1 MTPELTACCVFKQLW
16 LLAIHNT
23 CKKYSCIMSTKDGR
37 IARKSG
43 VHKRSRKTVG
53 DMISE
58 KSLPRSSSE
67 LDNGI
72 ITPPISARLRSANTQ
87 HKFVGS
93 NMELTTD
100 PLKQK
105 ARKSFARENKT
116 EKCATYLDVIAES
129 NGIPDVLSNHNSSNG
144 FSSNGPE
151 NKISETTVLQPMT
164 NSRFCSSM

>member
-1 MTPELTACCVFKQLW
+1 MPA
-16 LLAIHNT
+16 
-23 CKKYSCIMSTKDGR
+23 KDGR

-43 VHKRSRKTVG
+43 VHKRNRRTVG
-53 DMISE
+53 DTLISE
-58 KSLPRSSSE
+58 KSVPRSLIE

-72 ITPPISARLRSANTQ
+72 ITPPISTRLRSANTRQ
-87 HKFVGS
+87 KFVGS

-116 EKCATYLDVIAES
+116 EKGATYLDVISES
-129 NGIPDVLSNHNSSNG
+129 NRIPDVLGNHNSSNG
-144 FSSNGPE
+144 ISSNGTE
-151 NKISETTVLQPMT
+151 DKISETTVLQPMT